1 MYHFR
6 TYQAAHSSIKIHQGA
21 SVTVRLFI
29 NQMQRFKH
37 FMHLNNKDTLT
48 MKERHTAILT
58 NPKNFHDGHSLILF
72 QDPQAGYGYFY
83 SGIFKSHE
91 PAVIPTT
98 KGESDGYYKSFY
110 RIITYEIPQ

>member
-6 TYQAAHSSIKIHQGA
+6 TYPAANSSTKIHQGA

-29 NQMQRFKH
+29 NQMQRFKY

-58 NPKNFHDGHSLILF
+58 NPKNIHDGHSLILF

>member
-1 MYHFR
+1 
-6 TYQAAHSSIKIHQGA
+6 
-21 SVTVRLFI
+21 
-29 NQMQRFKH
+29 
-37 FMHLNNKDTLT
+37 

-83 SGIFKSHE
+83 SGIFESYE

-110 RIITYEIPQ
+110 RIITYEIPQQIDYEDYNSNCLLTCRHIPARCG